1 MMRGQRRT
9 THIHADFSRRGVSSA
24 EYVLAL
30 SVMIFISTVLL
41 IWSRDLL
48 NAVYEL
54 ISGWVA
60 WPFL

>member
-1 MMRGQRRT
+1 MMRGQQRT
-9 THIHADFSRRGVSSA
+9 CHGNAGSSRRGVSSA

-30 SVMIFISTVLL
+30 STMIAISATLL
-41 IWSRDLL
+41 IWTRDLL